1 MTLAQLSLRP
11 QRLPVILQ
19 TEAAECGLACIAM
32 IAAWHGRR
40 TDLAA
45 LRRRFAPSLKGATL
59 RTLIETADRL
69 ELESRPLRL
78 EIEHLNRLRLPCVL
92 HWRFNH
98 FVVLKSVGTRGLEIH
113 DPAQGERRMSFDTVS
128 EAFTGVALELWPG
141 PAFRPLDERRAIRLR
156 ELTGPVTGLG
166 RALMLILLLALAL
179 EVFAILSPLLMQ
191 WVIDHVLPGGNRDLL
206 ATLALGF
213 ALLVLLRQGTTT
225 LRAWVI
231 MHLGTLMSLQWQ
243 AGVFTR
249 LLRLPVTWF
258 ERRHPG
264 DTISRFR
271 SIEQIR
277 RSLTTSFIEAI
288 ADGVMTVITLVVI
301 FWYSV
306 PLSLI
311 CVGAVAIYALTRWLS
326 FRPLRLASREQLV
339 HAARQE
345 SHFLET
351 VRGIR
356 SVRLSSREPERR
368 SHWLALLGEQVNA
381 GLRAEKLQIGCRCA
395 HGIVFGLENVAVIW
409 LGATLVLDT
418 QLTAGM
424 LIAFVAYK
432 NQFAERVAALTDRT
446 VELSMLRVH
455 ADRLADIMLSD
466 TETATER
473 HPAGFAPAS
482 LRDATIRLEGVRFR
496 YAAHEPWILDGID
509 LDIEGGETVAIVGPS
524 GCGKSTLLSLMLGLN
539 RPDAGRVLI
548 GGIDISR
555 HGPAAARQAIGSVLQ
570 DDLLFAGSIADNI
583 SFFAAESDRERVEHS
598 AGLAGLA
605 ADIAALPMGYD
616 TFVGHMGS
624 VLSSGQKQ
632 RLLLARAL
640 YRRPRILLLDE
651 ATSHLD
657 LERESAVNAAL
668 ATLELTRVIVAHR
681 PESIAGADR
690 LVVLAGGRIVQT
702 VRRGDARP
710 RGAHADT
717 GSAPSGCAD
726 VREQ

>member
-1 MTLAQLSLRP
+1 MTLEQLSFRP
-11 QRLPVILQ
+11 QRLPVMLQ
-19 TEAAECGLACIAM
+19 TEATECGLACIAM
-32 IAAWHGRR
+32 IAAYHGHR
-40 TDLAA
+40 TDIAA
-45 LRRRFAPSLKGATL
+45 LRRRFAPSLKGVTL
-59 RTLIETADRL
+59 RTLIDTADRL
-69 ELESRPLRL
+69 ELESRPLRV
-78 EIEHLNRLRLPCVL
+78 EIEHLSRLRMPCVL

-98 FVVLKSVGTRGLEIH
+98 FVVLKSVSTRGVEIH
-113 DPAQGERRMSFDTVS
+113 DPAQGERRVSLDTVS
-128 EAFTGVALELWPG
+128 DAFTGVALELWPG
-141 PAFRPLDERRAIRLR
+141 PEFRPRDERRAIRLR
-156 ELTGPVTGLG
+156 ELTGPVTGLR
-166 RALMLILLLALAL
+166 RALARILLLALAL
-179 EVFAILSPLLMQ
+179 EVFAILNPLLMQ
-191 WVIDHVLPGGNRDLL
+191 WVIDHVLPAGNRELL

-213 ALLVLLRQGTTT
+213 ALLVLLHQGTAT

-249 LLRLPVTWF
+249 LLRLPVAWF

-288 ADGVMTVITLVVI
+288 ADGVMTVITLAVI
-301 FWYSV
+301 FWYSAA
-306 PLSLI
+306 LSLI
-311 CVGAVAIYALTRWLS
+311 CVGAVAVYALMRWLT

-351 VRGIR
+351 VRGVR
-356 SVRLSSREPERR
+356 AVRLCSREPERR

-381 GLRAEKLQIGCRCA
+381 GLRAEKLHIGCRFA

-432 NQFAERVAALTDRT
+432 NQFTERVAALIDRT
-446 VELSMLRVH
+446 VELRMLRVH

-466 TETATER
+466 TEAAEE
-473 HPAGFAPAS
+473 HSAGAAAAS
-482 LRDATIRLEGVRFR
+482 PRDATIRLEGVRFR
-496 YAAHEPWILDGID
+496 YAPHESWILDGID
-509 LDIEGGETVAIVGPS
+509 LDIEAGETVAIVGPS

-548 GGIDISR
+548 GEIDITR
-555 HGPAAARQAIGSVLQ
+555 QGPAAARQTIGSVLQ
-570 DDLLFAGSIADNI
+570 DDPLFAGSIADNI
-583 SFFAAESDRERVEHS
+583 SFFDGESDPERVAHC
-598 AGLAGLA
+598 ADLAGLA

-657 LERESAVNAAL
+657 LERETAVNAAL
-668 ATLELTRVIVAHR
+668 ARLGLTRVIVAHR

-702 VRRGDARP
+702 IRRSDALP
-710 RGAHADT
+710 RGAHGNPA
-717 GSAPSGCAD
+717 SAPSGCAD
-726 VREQ
+726 MREQ